1 MGIIWLLSRRLIEE
15 QLYKIFRKNQSFRA
29 FMQKEL
35 EIDVGEHKLMIQKIN
50 QWNELPKQ
58 LIPGVYEGKD
68 STSLKTRIIVNS
80 MNLLFIFKRLN
91 KENHK
96 IDKDYGPIWEEI
108 EQNNHDENNEDRTN
122 EEEIN
127 VRKEIEN
134 NSLPKEIEKLI
145 YEHYKSLK
153 NNKQKENERKLV
165 KKRKFPVINIKKKIR
180 KVKSIFSKAFGIKKK
195 SPKRK

>member
-1 MGIIWLLSRRLIEE
+1 MSKFLFKKLDETFRSENNDVFDINMGIIWLLSRRLIEE

-35 EIDVGEHKLMIQKIN
+35 EIDVGEHKQMIQKIN

-58 LIPGVYEGKD
+58 LIAGVYEGKD
-68 STSLKTRIIVNS
+68 SISLKTRIIVNS

-96 IDKDYGPIWEEI
+96 IDKYYWPIWEEI
-108 EQNNHDENNEDRTN
+108 EQNNHDDNNENRTN

-134 NSLPKEIEKLI
+134 NSLPKEIE
-145 YEHYKSLK
+145 S
-153 NNKQKENERKLV
+153 
-165 KKRKFPVINIKKKIR
+165 INIYNLLFYRVFK
-180 KVKSIFSKAFGIKKK
+180 GI
-195 SPKRK
+195 